1 MRIVLYTV
9 GILFHV
15 EECIRLVYSSSI
27 IFHDLANIAYNHHT
41 NNNQP
46 THPTLQIYIFQQK
59 GELKN
64 DELLEG
70 MDKNALIE
78 LLLKERASS
87 REGGGVT
94 TGGRRRG
101 LELDQTE
108 NKNQSKLVLSSIGE
122 EGVGAGQ
129 EQGGDLL
136 LSSSRPNSQVRKK
149 EIHLELC
156 LYLYIS
162 VP

>member
-1 MRIVLYTV
+1 
-9 GILFHV
+9 
-15 EECIRLVYSSSI
+15 
-27 IFHDLANIAYNHHT
+27 
-41 NNNQP
+41 
-46 THPTLQIYIFQQK
+46 
-59 GELKN
+59 
-64 DELLEG
+64 

-94 TGGRRRG
+94 TGGRRGG
-101 LELDQTE
+101 LQTE

-162 VP
+162 VS